1 MSTATA
7 RRAKTRKAPPPR
19 VDLAA
24 RAKAARPPT
33 DERGTAGTVGWG
45 GIMSALAADY
55 APAWQLPRRWTTTEN
70 MRADPAVTA
79 ALAAL
84 TYPLLGAT
92 FTVEAASDD
101 PEDVRLAEF
110 VEAGLATMT
119 TDLMTH
125 RMEALES
132 VGDGVSVF
140 YTRYEERED
149 GLYHLRKLKLLPNKA
164 ITTWHVEEEHGGPDG
179 VSQVL
184 PTGREE
190 RFSMDDLLV
199 FTHMRRG
206 DSLLGR
212 PALRAMYRPWFL
224 IDKLSR
230 VGAIAVE
237 RGASGTPWARYV
249 GGSDTEAAKLDRAL
263 QGLHAN
269 ERAFFRV
276 DDQVTDWGI
285 KGIEGA
291 TVDPVPMMEF
301 QRRDLFLAPLAQFL
315 ALGTDGVGSM
325 ALSGDHSSFFI
336 LALQFIARELEDTY
350 NRYLIP
356 RWIGYNWTVAADR
369 LPRVKHGPLD
379 RRDVGAWTQSVAA
392 MVQAGVPLPMEA
404 LAEEATRMLG
414 ITVPEAQ
421 AAPGAADVADV
432 NDPNAPASGEG
443 GEVVDQRARG
453 AWPGVDLAA
462 AAALKSPII
471 LQALGVAVDFAGL
484 TTALDE
490 AEARII
496 RALAPLQAKQRN
508 RIVRAARAI
517 VQRGDTDA
525 VAAFTIE
532 GDEEA
537 AAILAELV
545 ALYERGGE
553 SVMEEIEAQGPK
565 PSAVDRVAKA
575 AALAF
580 LGALAAEAAR
590 SLVDR
595 MRTAWGTAVLGQMR
609 TGYNAA
615 ALDAA
620 VTAPGERLLA
630 DVARRGSSTALGMGR
645 MDAVGANAD
654 KVGREVW
661 SAAMDEN
668 TCGPCAAL
676 DGEEFAVGEGPAAPY
691 AGCEGGA
698 RCRCIR
704 VPIAVS
710 ERA

>member
-110 VEAGLATMT
+110 VEAGLANMT

-125 RMEALES
+125 RMEALDS

-206 DSLLGR
+206 DSLHGR

-230 VGAIAVE
+230 IGAIAVE

-432 NDPNAPASGEG
+432 NDPNAEG
-443 GEVVDQRARG
+443 GGG
-453 AWPGVDLAA
+453 AGDAAGMSMWAGVDLASKKAGGKKCGDSYIASVKTCHDGAEFVGKA
-462 AAALKSPII
+462 AADEFGNGATGAYI
-471 LQALGVAVDFAGL
+471 AGMKDESVIAIATYKGPAYGAINGTL
-484 TTALDE
+484 RGTLDPAKKE
-490 AEARII
+490 R
-496 RALAPLQAKQRN
+496 LAPIAKP
-508 RIVRAARAI
+508 AI
-517 VQRGDTDA
+517 KGMDDAFKKAPPLGEPVTVFRG
-525 VAAFTIE
+525 VS
-532 GDEEA
+532 GRGA
-537 AAILAELV
+537 AAIAGLKPGDTFGDMGYTSTSTSRAVTSQFGKQSGGKQVSIRLPAGSK
-545 ALYERGGE
+545 ALYLEHPRIKKTLGG
-553 SVMEEIEAQGPK
+553 VGN
-565 PSAVDRVAKA
+565 
-575 AALAF
+575 
-580 LGALAAEAAR
+580 
-590 SLVDR
+590 
-595 MRTAWGTAVLGQMR
+595 AWE
-609 TGYNAA
+609 
-615 ALDAA
+615 
-620 VTAPGERLLA
+620 GEMLLP
-630 DVARRGSSTALGMGR
+630 RGSKF
-645 MDAVGANAD
+645 
-654 KVGREVW
+654 KVISNDRSGTVLELI
-661 SAAMDEN
+661 
-668 TCGPCAAL
+668 P
-676 DGEEFAVGEGPAAPY
+676 
-691 AGCEGGA
+691 
-698 RCRCIR
+698 
-704 VPIAVS
+704 
-710 ERA
+710 

>member
-110 VEAGLATMT
+110 VEAGLANMT

-125 RMEALES
+125 RMEALDS

-206 DSLLGR
+206 DSLHGR

-336 LALQFIARELEDTY
+336 LALQFIAREIEDTY

-453 AWPGVDLAA
+453 TWTGVGLAA
-462 AAALKSPII
+462 MHPFPVCVDCGEPITFAGKPCGGSFI
-471 LQALGVAVDFAGL
+471 EAGKTCRIGGARAFTDAQDFADYFAKSG
-484 TTALDE
+484 TTKASPSQRKAVE
-490 AEARII
+490 AYGADGYKSVNASLR
-496 RALAPLQAKQRN
+496 
-508 RIVRAARAI
+508 
-517 VQRGDTDA
+517 
-525 VAAFTIE
+525 E
-532 GDEEA
+532 GK
-537 AAILAELV
+537 
-545 ALYERGGE
+545 
-553 SVMEEIEAQGPK
+553 K
-565 PSAVDRVAKA
+565 PSAKDAKVIAEMDGYMKSAKPLDEDVVVFRGGALPSGLRVGTEFSDAGFGSTSGDVDVATRFAGTGKPIMQIKIPKGAKA
-575 AALAF
+575 LPFGAAMGGGDFESELIVP
-580 LGALAAEAAR
+580 R
-590 SLVDR
+590 
-595 MRTAWGTAVLGQMR
+595 GTR
-609 TGYNAA
+609 YR
-615 ALDAA
+615 
-620 VTAPGERLLA
+620 VT
-630 DVARRGSSTALGMGR
+630 GMGKMKR
-645 MDAVGANAD
+645 RVSYRKFPSGTGT
-654 KVGREVW
+654 KTVTIPTVEIEVL
-661 SAAMDEN
+661 
-668 TCGPCAAL
+668 P
-676 DGEEFAVGEGPAAPY
+676 
-691 AGCEGGA
+691 
-698 RCRCIR
+698 
-704 VPIAVS
+704 
-710 ERA
+710 